1 RERGRYR
8 RGPAEGS
15 RAGRQHRILPNRA
28 NLDRDRDLGD
38 RTEYHRAR
46 RHGRGRARRDLRPRA
61 LGDLDRRARSGARY
75 YRSRGRHARRVF
87 HARQP
92 RTRAPRGAT
101 PGRPTGRHVE
111 AGTRYDGHHAKVGA
125 MNSLELG
132 GGWSVEWAV
141 ADRALQEE
149 SGDLHV
155 VAPFDGGVVVAVIDG
170 LGHGPEAAHAARGA
184 ATVVT
189 ANAGAPLDSLL
200 RGCHDALHHTRGVA
214 MS

>member
-1 RERGRYR
+1 
-8 RGPAEGS
+8 
-15 RAGRQHRILPNRA
+15 
-28 NLDRDRDLGD
+28 
-38 RTEYHRAR
+38 
-46 RHGRGRARRDLRPRA
+46 
-61 LGDLDRRARSGARY
+61 
-75 YRSRGRHARRVF
+75 
-87 HARQP
+87 
-92 RTRAPRGAT
+92 
-101 PGRPTGRHVE
+101 
-111 AGTRYDGHHAKVGA
+111 

-214 MS
+214 MSVACFATADGSLSWSGIGNVEALLARADPAAPRARESLATRGGVLGFQIPTPHVSTLDVRSGDVLVFATDGIRSGFEATLDIRKEPRAAAKAILDAHRRETDDALVLFARFLSA